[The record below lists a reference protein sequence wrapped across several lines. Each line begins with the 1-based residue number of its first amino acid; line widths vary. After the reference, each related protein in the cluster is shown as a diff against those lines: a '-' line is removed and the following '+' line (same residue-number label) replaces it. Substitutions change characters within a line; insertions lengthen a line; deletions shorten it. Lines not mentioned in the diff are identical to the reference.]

1 MRLRCVTATVF
12 ASIAL
17 TVSAAPR
24 SGSIS
29 GRVVGPAGAP
39 VAHARVTITG
49 SDATMTTGESG
60 RFAFPHLAPGHYDV
74 SAEADGFTP
83 ARKRVDVKANT
94 DVAVELQLGMLRSA
108 AAQCAG
114 PGEDCR
120 NRRCCDPDKV
130 CKRTRHGS
138 LARCVHP

>member
-1 MRLRCVTATVF
+1 MRVRCLWATVF
-12 ASIAL
+12 ACIAL
-17 TVSAAPR
+17 TVTAAPR

-29 GRVVGPAGAP
+29 GRVVGPSGAA

-49 SDATMTTGESG
+49 SDAAMTTGETG

-74 SAEADGFTP
+74 SAEADGFTS

-94 DVAVELQLGMLRSA
+94 DVAVELQLGMLR

-114 PGEDCR
+114 PGDDCR
-120 NRRCCDPDKV
+120 NRRCCDPAKV
-130 CKRTRHGS
+130 CKRTRHGTI
-138 LARCVHP
+138 ARCVLP